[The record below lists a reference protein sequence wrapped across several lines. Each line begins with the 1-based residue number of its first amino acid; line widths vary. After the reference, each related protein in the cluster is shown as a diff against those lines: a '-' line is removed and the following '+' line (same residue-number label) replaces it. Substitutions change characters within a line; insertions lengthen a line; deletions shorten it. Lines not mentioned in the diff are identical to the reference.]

1 MPRYCV
7 DGESQPNGDHVV
19 HNLESCSHLPDRA
32 SRLDLGEHESCIDA
46 VAKALTAWSRLRG
59 QGDDSA
65 VVIVYTADPDA
76 SRGASS
82 LQSFTHD
89 AWPAIER
96 ALASAA
102 EPR

>member
-46 VAKALTAWSRLRG
+46 VAKARVLYKQANGCWICSRACYRHNR
-59 QGDDSA
+59 QA
-65 VVIVYTADPDA
+65 MA
-76 SRGASS
+76 S
-82 LQSFTHD
+82 
-89 AWPAIER
+89 
-96 ALASAA
+96 
-102 EPR
+102 